1 MVSSRFNVSNVIKSN
16 SIVAM
21 LALVLVIGIGLCSQT
36 NNPSSPN
43 TSWKKDST
51 AYTLRE
57 KARLLYDAEVYDSSL
72 LYAYAAAERGEK
84 AQDWHTWG
92 EAQTYIMAAQYY
104 LGQTAEAAAGFPQL
118 EQKALT
124 VIPVDSAFWTD
135 YFNTAAA
142 IYDDLGNYEAAIA
155 VGRKEIDYYEKTN
168 DVASLALARNN
179 VGGYYLNRGDYDRAL
194 EYVSAAL
201 QGYLTISGTYEDQV
215 GTNAKLSEIYTR
227 KTDYA
232 KAIHHAEIGL
242 NILKTK
248 CPQNAELEAN
258 LNLCL
263 GSAYALLKEHQ
274 KSLSYLH
281 KALQIQKNN
290 NVKQNLDNIWISLG
304 FAYIQIGRYPLALQ
318 YLQSA
323 LDVVQ
328 PNSPKYARVCR
339 YMGVLQQA
347 KGDLWS
353 ALEWKQKALITLSG
367 VVPSKDLLE
376 NPPISTNGYIDFLKV
391 LTEKATILQLLAQ
404 QESKPTLLEAAHSS
418 LDLATVVLDSM
429 RTIYQEGSKQ
439 FWNEEARPMLE
450 NAIDLALQLHH
461 STGNEIYLAK
471 AFAYAEKGKA
481 YLLSESLRES
491 AARQKAGIPQGV
503 IQEEKQIKIDIA
515 FYHKQIFEAQQL
527 RYADTTKIPL
537 WQSEILRLHRNQEDL
552 LTRMEK
558 DFPEYYQIKYKQNIS
573 SVQDLQRKLPENTGL
588 LEFFQGDN
596 AIYAFYLDRQ
606 QAYAR
611 RCVPDSSLIHLL
623 RDLRNQDTVLS
634 RGRGSVAVQTFARDA
649 HSLYQNLVAVV
660 VPQIPTNLV
669 IIPDGQLAYL
679 PFDLLVTENV
689 DKKDQPKFATLP
701 YLLRK
706 TTIRYEYSAFLAF
719 HPTGN
724 NHAERFFDGYA
735 PDYNPKLPEASGR
748 DGKTGC
754 LEWQTTDFAPLGN
767 NQQEVEAIAQITAG
781 NALLGSAATENGFRK
796 NSQKPRIL
804 HLAMHGFLNDCDP
817 AYSGLVF
824 SPSTTQDSVQ
834 EDNDGILHA
843 FEIYNLHLN
852 AELAVLSACNTGRG
866 KMAKGEGVISLA
878 RAFKYAGCPNILMSL
893 WQADDKATASIM
905 THFYEHLNRGLG
917 KAEAIRQAKLDYLGG
932 SAQNHPFFWAAF
944 VLIGDNEPLEAAVP
958 WLQYGVLGFGML
970 LITLFLWR
978 KIYIK

>member
-1 MVSSRFNVSNVIKSN
+1 
-16 SIVAM
+16 
-21 LALVLVIGIGLCSQT
+21 
-36 NNPSSPN
+36 
-43 TSWKKDST
+43 
-51 AYTLRE
+51 
-57 KARLLYDAEVYDSSL
+57 
-72 LYAYAAAERGEK
+72 
-84 AQDWHTWG
+84 
-92 EAQTYIMAAQYY
+92 
-104 LGQTAEAAAGFPQL
+104 
-118 EQKALT
+118 
-124 VIPVDSAFWTD
+124 
-135 YFNTAAA
+135 
-142 IYDDLGNYEAAIA
+142 
-155 VGRKEIDYYEKTN
+155 
-168 DVASLALARNN
+168 
-179 VGGYYLNRGDYDRAL
+179 
-194 EYVSAAL
+194 
-201 QGYLTISGTYEDQV
+201 
-215 GTNAKLSEIYTR
+215 
-227 KTDYA
+227 
-232 KAIHHAEIGL
+232 
-242 NILKTK
+242 
-248 CPQNAELEAN
+248 
-258 LNLCL
+258 
-263 GSAYALLKEHQ
+263 
-274 KSLSYLH
+274 
-281 KALQIQKNN
+281 
-290 NVKQNLDNIWISLG
+290 LG
-304 FAYIQIGRYPLALQ
+304 FAYTQIGRYPLALQ
-318 YLQSA
+318 YLQNA
-323 LDVVQ
+323 LDEVK
-328 PNSPKYARVCR
+328 PNSPDYARVCR
-339 YMGVLQQA
+339 YMGILQQA

-353 ALEWKQKALITLSG
+353 ALEWKQKSLISLSAA
-367 VVPSKDLLE
+367 VPNNDLLD

-404 QESKPTLLEAAHSS
+404 KESKLALLEAAHSS

-450 NAIDLALQLHH
+450 NAIDLALQLHQ
-461 STGNEIYLAK
+461 STGNTIYLAK

-527 RYADTTKIPL
+527 KNTDNPKIPL

-552 LTRMEK
+552 LARMEK
-558 DFPEYYQIKYKQNIS
+558 DFPEYYQIKYKQQIS
-573 SVQDLQRKLPENTGL
+573 SIRDLQGKLPVNTGL
-588 LEFFQGDN
+588 LEFFQGDH
-596 AIYAFYLDRQ
+596 AVYAFYLDQQ

-611 RCVPDSSLIHLL
+611 RCVPDSSLTHLL

-634 RGRGSVAVQTFARDA
+634 RGRGPVAVQTFVRDA
-649 HSLYQNLVAVV
+649 HSLYQNLVAAV
-660 VPQIPTNLV
+660 VPQIPTNLI

-689 DKKDQPKFATLP
+689 DTKDQPKFATLP

-719 HPTGN
+719 QPLGN
-724 NHAERFFDGYA
+724 NHAEYFFDGYA

-748 DGKTGC
+748 DGKNGC
-754 LEWQTTDFAPLGN
+754 LAWQTTDFAPLAN
-767 NQQEVEAIAQITAG
+767 NQQEVEAIAQITEG
-781 NALLGSAATENGFRK
+781 NALLGSAATEEGFRK

-824 SPSTTQDSVQ
+824 SPSTGQDSVQ

-893 WQADDKATASIM
+893 WQADDRATASIM

-944 VLIGDNEPLEAAVP
+944 VLIGDNEPLEAAIP
-958 WLQYGVLGFGML
+958 WLWYGVLGFGML
-970 LITLFLWR
+970 LLGLFLWQ
-978 KIYIK
+978 KMHIK

>member
-1 MVSSRFNVSNVIKSN
+1 
-16 SIVAM
+16 M

-36 NNPSSPN
+36 NGPSSPN
-43 TSWKKDST
+43 SSWKRDST

-57 KARLLYDAEVYDSSL
+57 KARLLYDLEIYDSSL
-72 LYAYAAAERGEK
+72 LYAHAAAERGEK
-84 AQDWHTWG
+84 LQDWHTWG

-104 LGQTAEAAAGFPQL
+104 LGQTAEAAASFPKL

-142 IYDDLGNYEAAIA
+142 IYNDLGNYEAAIA

-168 DVASLALARNN
+168 NIASLSLARNN
-179 VGGYYLNRGDYDRAL
+179 VGGYYINRGDYDRAL
-194 EYVSAAL
+194 EYMSAAL
-201 QGYLTISGTYEDQV
+201 QGYLTIPSAYEDQV
-215 GTNAKLSEIYTR
+215 WTNNKLSEIYR
-227 KTDYA
+227 FKTDYY
-232 KAIHHAEIGL
+232 KAVQHAENGL
-242 NILKTK
+242 IILKTK
-248 CPQNAELEAN
+248 CPNNHQYEAN

-263 GSAYALLKEHQ
+263 GSAYAKLNEHE
-274 KSLSYLH
+274 KSLYYLH
-281 KALQIQKNN
+281 RALQIQE
-290 NVKQNLDNIWISLG
+290 KQGIKHNQENILITLG
-304 FAYIQIGRYPLALQ
+304 FAYTQIGRYPLALQ

-323 LDVVQ
+323 LNVVKT
-328 PNSPKYARVCR
+328 SSLDSARVCR
-339 YMGVLQQA
+339 YMGTLEQA
-347 KGDLWS
+347 KGDLWL
-353 ALEWKQKALITLSG
+353 ALEWKQKSLIALSTA
-367 VVPSKDLLE
+367 VANKDLLE
-376 NPPISTNGYIDFLKV
+376 NPPINTNRYDDFFKV

-404 QESKPTLLEAAHSS
+404 KESKPALLEAAHSS

-450 NAIDLALQLHH
+450 NAIDLALQLHQ
-461 STGNEIYLAK
+461 STGNAIYLTK
-471 AFAYAEKGKA
+471 AFTYAEKGKA

-491 AARQKAGIPQGV
+491 AARQKAGIPQGLV
-503 IQEEKQIKIDIA
+503 QEEKQIKIDIA
-515 FYHKQIFEAQQL
+515 FYQKQIFEAQQL
-527 RYADTTKIPL
+527 KHADTTKIPL
-537 WQSEILRLHRNQEDL
+537 WQSEILRLHRNQEGL
-552 LTRMEK
+552 LARMEK
-558 DFPEYYQIKYKQNIS
+558 DFPEYYQIKYKQQIS
-573 SVQDLQRKLPENTGL
+573 SIQDLQRKLPENTGL

-611 RCVPDSSLIHLL
+611 RCVPDSSLTHLL

-634 RGRGSVAVQTFARDA
+634 RGRSPIAVQTFARDA
-649 HSLYQNLVAVV
+649 HSLYQNLVAAV
-660 VPQIPTNLV
+660 VPQIPTNLI

-689 DKKDQPKFATLP
+689 DTKDQPKFATLP

-719 HPTGN
+719 QPLSN

-754 LEWQTTDFAPLGN
+754 LAWQTTDFAPLAN
-767 NQQEVEAIAQITAG
+767 NQQEVEAIAQITEG
-781 NALLGSAATENGFRK
+781 NALLGPAATEAGFRK

-824 SPSTTQDSVQ
+824 SPTTGLDSVQ

-905 THFYEHLNRGLG
+905 THFYEYLNRGLG

-958 WLQYGVLGFGML
+958 WMRYGVFGFGML
-970 LITLFLWR
+970 LLGLFFWQ
-978 KIYIK
+978 KMHIK

>member
-16 SIVAM
+16 SIVVM
-21 LALVLVIGIGLCSQT
+21 SALVLVIGIGLCSQT
-36 NNPSSPN
+36 NGSSSPEV
-43 TSWKKDST
+43 SWKKDST

-84 AQDWHTWG
+84 LQDWHTWG

-104 LGQTAEAAAGFPQL
+104 LGQTAEAAAGFPKL

-142 IYDDLGNYEAAIA
+142 IYNDLGNYEAAIA

-168 DVASLALARNN
+168 NVASLSLARNN

-194 EYVSAAL
+194 EYTLAAL
-201 QGYLTISGTYEDQV
+201 QGYSTITEADEDQV
-215 GTNAKLSEIYTR
+215 WTNAKLSEIYFR
-227 KTDYA
+227 KTDYP

-242 NILKTK
+242 SMLKTK
-248 CPQNAELEAN
+248 CPENAELEAN
-258 LNLCL
+258 LNLSL
-263 GSAYALLKEHQ
+263 GSVYAFLKEHQ
-274 KSLSYLH
+274 KSLSYLQ
-281 KALQIQKNN
+281 KALQIQKKNDIE
-290 NVKQNLDNIWISLG
+290 QNLENILISLG
-304 FAYIQIGRYPLALQ
+304 FAYTQIGRYPLALQ

-323 LDVVQ
+323 LDVVK
-328 PNSPKYARVCR
+328 PNSPNYARVCR
-339 YMGVLQQA
+339 YLGTLQQA
-347 KGDLWS
+347 SGYLRS

-367 VVPSKDLLE
+367 VHSCKDSLD
-376 NPPISTNGYIDFLKV
+376 NPPISTNGYIDFFKTLA
-391 LTEKATILQLLAQ
+391 EKATILQLLAQ
-404 QESKPTLLEAAHSS
+404 KESKPALLEAAHSS

-450 NAIDLALQLHH
+450 NAIDLALQLHQ
-461 STGNEIYLAK
+461 STGNEIYLTK

-527 RYADTTKIPL
+527 KNTDNTKIPL

-552 LTRMEK
+552 LARMEK
-558 DFPEYYQIKYKQNIS
+558 DFPEYYQIKYKQQIS
-573 SVQDLQRKLPENTGL
+573 SIQDLQRKLPENTGL

-611 RCVPDSSLIHLL
+611 RCVPDSSLTHLL

-634 RGRGSVAVQTFARDA
+634 RGRGPVAVQTFVRDA
-649 HSLYQNLVAVV
+649 HSLYQNLVAAV
-660 VPQIPTNLV
+660 VPQIPTNLI

-689 DKKDQPKFATLP
+689 DKKDQPKFVTLP

-719 HPTGN
+719 QPVGN
-724 NHAERFFDGYA
+724 NHAEYFFDGYA

-748 DGKTGC
+748 DGKNGC
-754 LEWQTTDFAPLGN
+754 LAWQTTDFARLAN

-781 NALLGSAATENGFRK
+781 NALLGSAATEAGFRK

-824 SPSTTQDSVQ
+824 SPSAEQDSVQ

-905 THFYEHLNRGLG
+905 THFYEHLSRGLG
-917 KAEAIRQAKLDYLGG
+917 KAEAIRQAKLDYLSG

-944 VLIGDNEPLEAAVP
+944 VLIGGNEPLEAAVP
-958 WLQYGVLGFGML
+958 WLWYGVLGLGML
-970 LITLFLWR
+970 LLGLFLWQ
-978 KIYIK
+978 KMHIK